1 MQLQITF
8 LTTLIQEL
16 HGQIAIPLKKS
27 EIKQT
32 AAHAGLSVLLKPW
45 VIEFALLAIKLDKI
59 ESQLKLLHLA
69 ALLADWDAMEDNPQW
84 LGTGIDTVD

>member
-1 MQLQITF
+1 
-8 LTTLIQEL
+8 
-16 HGQIAIPLKKS
+16 
-27 EIKQT
+27 
-32 AAHAGLSVLLKPW
+32 